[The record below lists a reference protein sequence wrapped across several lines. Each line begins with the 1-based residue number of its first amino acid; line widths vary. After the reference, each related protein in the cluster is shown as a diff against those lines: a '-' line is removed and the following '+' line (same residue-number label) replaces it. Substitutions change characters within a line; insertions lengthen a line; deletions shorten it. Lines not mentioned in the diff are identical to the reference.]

1 MVVQAVVA
9 VMAVTLSSTTSPL
22 LEVVEEHKR
31 TLVMLDLVV
40 QAVVE
45 AVALLAL
52 VVLLVQLDKV
62 LMVVI
67 TLV

>member
-1 MVVQAVVA
+1 MVVQTVVA
-9 VMAVTLSSTTSPL
+9 VMAVTLSSTTLPL
-22 LEVVEEHKR
+22 LEVVEEHLR

-40 QAVVE
+40 QVVVE
-45 AVALLAL
+45 AVALLTL
-52 VVLLVQLDKV
+52 VELLVQLDKV